1 MDGGNYHKPGSGSTA
16 AAPLLLSYPDAM
28 WFLRLFTLAN
38 GLWLRLLGARRRRL
52 GCGEVTLAY
61 TVVGRRGGEPWLL
74 LHGLGSVGAGW
85 SPVMRAL
92 RRDCRLVTPE
102 LTALGGTRAPND
114 CLRMPQAVEV
124 LARLI
129 ETEFGGRPVTV
140 AGLSLGGWMAVRLAL
155 ARPDLVAR
163 LVLIDA
169 GGYRNQDWE
178 KVGSLVRI
186 DDLAGVDRLYP
197 ALFTR
202 VPWIMRISRAAFL
215 KSYTSAA
222 VRNTLDGLG
231 EADTFKDSDLARLRM
246 PTALIWGEND
256 GLFSLKTA
264 RAMAAAIPHARLD
277 VLPGCGHA
285 LHVECP
291 RALVAALQRVRAE
304 ARATDGETRP
314 ALAPVARPVK
324 G

>member
-1 MDGGNYHKPGSGSTA
+1 VDGGNYHKPGSRSTA
-16 AAPLLLSYPDAM
+16 TVSFLLGYPDVMEIA
-28 WFLRLFTLAN
+28 RLFTLAN
-38 GLWLRLLGARRRRL
+38 GLWLGLLGARRRSL
-52 GCGEVTLAY
+52 VCGEVTLAY
-61 TVVGRRGGEPWLL
+61 TVVGRRGGIPWLL
-74 LHGLGSVGAGW
+74 LHGLGSVGGGW

-92 RRDCRLVTPE
+92 RRDCRLVIPE
-102 LTALGGTRAPND
+102 LSALGGTQAPND
-114 CLRMPQAVEV
+114 CLSMRQTVEV
-124 LARLI
+124 MTRLI
-129 ETEFGGRPVTV
+129 ETEFDGRPVTV

-178 KVGSLVRI
+178 KVQSLVRI

-202 VPWIMRISRAAFL
+202 VPWIMKISRGAFL

-222 VRNTLDGLG
+222 VRNTLDGLC
-231 EADTFKDSDLARLRM
+231 EADTFKNAYLARLRM
-246 PTALIWGEND
+246 PTTLIWGEND
-256 GLFSLKTA
+256 GLFSLKTG

-304 ARATDGETRP
+304 VRATDGGPRP
-314 ALAPVARPVK
+314 ALSPVVL
-324 G
+324 